1 MSSIFTGITN
11 LLVLG
16 IGLSILAGFLLAFIS
31 SAIGII
37 VSAFDFSAHEKDIRE
52 ACLEQIESC
61 YEEQKDELERLR
73 RNFRNVTIRYQDVK
87 DEAIY
92 EENKVEIAETTNSAE
107 LLSMATVYFD
117 FDLEKAGKNKVKKYI
132 KEIYNGSHIMSI
144 IEKPYTYVDT
154 EGNEH
159 TVVDADITLT
169 TYYFNQLFNC
179 KLSNKGPGV
188 IAGSEI
194 TEKVWN
200 YLRTAGVPAVQA
212 AGIMGNISESLGLIQ
227 IW

>member
-1 MSSIFTGITN
+1 M
-11 LLVLG
+11 
-16 IGLSILAGFLLAFIS
+16 
-31 SAIGII
+31 
-37 VSAFDFSAHEKDIRE
+37 
-52 ACLEQIESC
+52 
-61 YEEQKDELERLR
+61 ERLR

-200 YLRTAGVPAVQA
+200 YLRTAGLPAVQA
-212 AGIMGNISESLGLIQ
+212 AGIMGNIYGESGFNPDLVEHGNGIGFGLCQWSFGRRTELENFARSQGNPLAILRYN
-227 IW
+227 WRS